1 MTLMLQ
7 SFIYSKQL
15 DGQSALDWAN
25 NVNGKFEGVLDL
37 ANAIGINYD
46 KYCTM
51 DAMDLMSLIGSMNA
65 QYAEQPITNKNRN
78 YSQQQNENNITNG
91 ERPNRT

>member
-1 MTLMLQ
+1 MT
-7 SFIYSKQL
+7 SI
-15 DGQSALDWAN
+15 A
-25 NVNGKFEGVLDL
+25 
-37 ANAIGINYD
+37 
-46 KYCTM
+46 M
-51 DAMDLMSLIGSMNA
+51 DAMVMSLIGSMNA